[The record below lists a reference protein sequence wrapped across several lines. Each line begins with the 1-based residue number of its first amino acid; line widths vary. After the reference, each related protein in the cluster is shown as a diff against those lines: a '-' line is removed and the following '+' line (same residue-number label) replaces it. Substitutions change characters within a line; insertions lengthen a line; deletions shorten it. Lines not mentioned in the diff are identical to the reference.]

1 MIPFPL
7 ENEQSNALV
16 VDSQNSE
23 EKLRVS
29 PPNEH
34 RYTLSETVDDGLLE
48 DDRQDDSLLFIA
60 GASGSSS
67 TDTPRSHLE
76 IRLKPQ
82 GKKPPPAEKIIKKRS
97 MEWLSGTF
105 NVKFDGKTE
114 GIAIDRETAERLAN
128 SAIDLSFSRSEM
140 LPGGSS
146 REVHY
151 GGQAS
156 ILLSPDGKQAKILT
170 VMHNLCSE
178 FNNEGNWEEILGSHD
193 FTVATIGRNPKKGFS
208 KCLLPQRGWSKDK
221 LFKKKRAFPL
231 RNGVVWNSGKDIHVD
246 VDVTPNRLRDPYFSS
261 DSPSDFGNFL
271 GNPGH
276 FANLVDIAEVNQV
289 VSDKFQYVNGMKIC
303 MAVFSRDGP
312 DVKEEMEG
320 GTTPQIAKLLQQ
332 RSSPTVPGPLE
343 PNLIATHC
351 GSPSRME
358 HVIFT
363 GKITHVGDGYVEY
376 DMNSFSGCSG
386 AAIFLFEEDH
396 PEYLRVIG
404 VHAGYSAGLKV
415 NIGFMTKGIS
425 WE

>member
-1 MIPFPL
+1 MKPFPL
-7 ENEQSNALV
+7 ENEQWNALV

-23 EKLRVS
+23 EKRRVS
-29 PPNEH
+29 LPHEH

-48 DDRQDDSLLFIA
+48 DNRQDDSVLFIP
-60 GASGSSS
+60 GASGSASP
-67 TDTPRSHLE
+67 DTPRSHLE

-82 GKKPPPAEKIIKKRS
+82 GKKPPSVEKIIKERS
-97 MEWLSGTF
+97 MEWLPGTF

-128 SAIDLSFSRSEM
+128 SAMDLTFSRGEM
-140 LPGGSS
+140 LPSGSL
-146 REVHY
+146 REVYY

-178 FNNEGNWEEILGSHD
+178 YNNEGNWEEIQGPHK
-193 FTVATIGRNPKKGFS
+193 FTVATIGRNPKKVYS
-208 KCLLPQRGWSKDK
+208 NCLLPQGGWLKDK
-221 LFKKKRAFPL
+221 LFKKKHAFPL
-231 RNGVVWNSGKDIHVD
+231 RNGVVWNSGKDIYVD

-261 DSPSDFGNFL
+261 DNPSDFGNFL

-276 FANLVDIAEVNQV
+276 FARLVDIAEVNQV
-289 VSDKFQYVNGMKIC
+289 VSDKFQYVKGMKIC
-303 MAVFSRDGP
+303 MAVFSLDGP

-320 GTTPQIAKLLQQ
+320 GITPQIAKLLQQ
-332 RSSPTVPGPLE
+332 RSSADVPGPLE

-351 GSPSRME
+351 GTGME

-363 GKITHVGDGYVEY
+363 GKITHVGDGYIEN

-396 PEYLRVIG
+396 REYLRVIG
-404 VHAGYSAGLKV
+404 VHAGYSAGLKA